1 MDTLLIKLGL
11 CLFSSEFLCPFQ
23 LPMFLRVVKL
33 FLALLNGEI
42 NDQVSSSKTNAMKP
56 QDCAIEMPFDESV
69 GQDKEGGTWSGWAWN
84 VGATVGTA
92 LLPIYW

>member
-1 MDTLLIKLGL
+1 MIIQELTAYPSKT
-11 CLFSSEFLCPFQ
+11 FFLFQ

-33 FLALLNGEI
+33 FLALINGEL
-42 NDQVSSSKTNAMKP
+42 NDQSSNSKTNAMKP
-56 QDCAIEMPFDESV
+56 QDCAIEMPFDDSV

>member
-1 MDTLLIKLGL
+1 M
-11 CLFSSEFLCPFQ
+11 LFYLKNSSNPFQ

-33 FLALLNGEI
+33 FLALINGEL
-42 NDQVSSSKTNAMKP
+42 NDQASSSKTNAMKP